1 MRYLLILLFMNLI
14 LVGIRVA
21 AQEAVSVPVPATVPA
36 EQEVINVENLYK
48 TNVEPA
54 PVQEPAANQISQQEQ
69 QEQTEIK
76 NSVDVQNS
84 KVKSLTDLNRLA
96 PFSDISVIQKKFL
109 PKTGRFQLYT
119 SGGLTTNS
127 PWFINLGVKA
137 NFGYHFSESFG
148 IEASGLFLSNSEG
161 ESAKEIRSNNN
172 LQPDKFVVT
181 KYNMG
186 ADLIWSPIYGKITN
200 LENEIIP
207 FDMYFSFGGGMSG
220 TNSQEKTVPTFHVGT
235 GQIFALSKAMA
246 FRWDYSWS
254 VYQATPVAD
263 IASTSAPSKS
273 TYNDLIF
280 TAGVSFFFPEANYR

>member
-1 MRYLLILLFMNLI
+1 MYFRYLLIFLLLNGELAI
-14 LVGIRVA
+14 
-21 AQEAVSVPVPATVPA
+21 AQESPQPT
-36 EQEVINVENLYK
+36 EQEAINIENLYK
-48 TNVEPA
+48 ASPEVSPTPKADPTA
-54 PVQEPAANQISQQEQ
+54 PISQQEQ
-69 QEQTEIK
+69 EII

-84 KVKSLTDLNRLA
+84 KIKSITDLNKLA

-127 PWFINLGVKA
+127 PWFINLGAKI

-148 IEASGLFLSNSEG
+148 IETSGLFLTSSEG

-172 LQPDKFVVT
+172 LQPDKFVIT
-181 KYNMG
+181 RYNVG
-186 ADLIWSPIYGKITN
+186 VDLIWSPIYGKITT
-200 LENEIIP
+200 LENEIVP
-207 FDMYFSFGGGMSG
+207 FDMYFAFGGGMSG

-235 GQIFALSKAMA
+235 GQIFALSKSMA

-254 VYQATPVAD
+254 LYQATAIADVAL
-263 IASTSAPSKS
+263 TSPPSKS
-273 TYNDLIF
+273 TYNDLVF